1 MSRFRI
7 PYKMQLRSPQWLE
20 RKSEILNRDGYTCRL
35 CDNMDLEIL
44 DVHHIGYISDGRMAW
59 EYPDYLLVSL
69 CRKCHQKE
77 HDLNHVGNRQKVI
90 QWITKLILPNPS
102 TDSFTDEYVQAIMR
116 GDNYTELGT
125 DDPLVIYLSHRL
137 KQKENG

>member
-1 MSRFRI
+1 
-7 PYKMQLRSPQWLE
+7 
-20 RKSEILNRDGYTCRL
+20 
-35 CDNMDLEIL
+35 
-44 DVHHIGYISDGRMAW
+44 MAW

-77 HDLNHVGNRQKVI
+77 HDLNHVGNRKKVI
-90 QWITKLILPNPS
+90 QWITKLILPNLS

-116 GDNYTELGT
+116 GDKYTELGT